1 MDYIGAL
8 LSVITIRVMVL
19 NPILL
24 IVFGIGNGLDLT
36 FRILGAKA
44 ENRAWR
50 EFHQQTENEERKMKL
65 EFENLLASVEKIG
78 EQWKPLR

>member
-1 MDYIGAL
+1 MDYIGVL
-8 LSVITIRVMVL
+8 LDRITIPLMAS
-19 NPILL
+19 NPIFW
-24 IVFGIGNGLDLT
+24 IMYGIGNGLDLT

-44 ENRAWR
+44 QNRAWR
-50 EFHQQTENEERKMKL
+50 EFHQQTENEERKMRI